1 MFLVLSQDPKHPGGR
16 KLLGCHYN
24 DVSLSEKTV
33 SQVDCIIDVSF
44 VFVDIAVFVTGFTRL
59 LVQPRA
65 ACRLLNY
72 SQVIDIRTGSGP
84 GTARRV
90 EIGQIAYNVI
100 K

>member
-1 MFLVLSQDPKHPGGR
+1 VIE

-24 DVSLSEKTV
+24 DVSLSEKTL
-33 SQVDCIIDVSF
+33 SQVDCTIAVCF

-65 ACRLLNY
+65 AGRLLNY
-72 SQVIDIRTGSGP
+72 SQMILEPDLGLVGL
-84 GTARRV
+84 A
-90 EIGQIAYNVI
+90 EW